1 MSSRRDVGARIFID
15 DPLGGDRSRF
25 SMVSQRRQNLV
36 GTLSTWSIFA
46 LSLIPTLAS
55 CSPGEMPR
63 STASFART
71 SATIVQ
77 PTNATYPINLIFVA
91 EPDDA
96 IWTDLT
102 GIVLSDDL
110 SVPPGDFTV
119 ARGDDANGVTLGN
132 VTFTVAIPPT
142 GLSFHTVGLVFGGS
156 STIVQ
161 VPVGGWLLTSAP
173 ADDFASE
180 DARADVVGMPRC
192 TTADFPVPKAVASV
206 QRFDP
211 GSTDVRADEVS
222 LDTRSHTV
230 TAELACGG
238 DFDFR
243 VMSPSIDYT
252 DDSGKTRTARLAPV
266 SIGFQDVTDADL
278 QRIASR

>member
-1 MSSRRDVGARIFID
+1 MGARIFID

-102 GIVLSDDL
+102 GIMLSDDL

-119 ARGDDANGVTLGN
+119 ARGDGANGVTLGN
-132 VTFTVAIPPT
+132 VTFTVDIPAA
-142 GLSFHTVGLVFGGS
+142 GLSFRTVGLVFAGS
-156 STIVQ
+156 STITQ
-161 VPVGGWLLTSAP
+161 VPVGSWSLKGAP
-173 ADDFASE
+173 ADDFASA
-180 DARADVVGMPRC
+180 DASADLVGMPRC
-192 TTADFPVPKAVASV
+192 TTADFPVPDAVAWA

-211 GSTDVRADEVS
+211 GSPDVHADEVS
-222 LDTRSHTV
+222 LDTRSHSV
-230 TAELACGG
+230 TAELACDG

-252 DDSGKTRTARLAPV
+252 DGSGKAHTTRLAPV
-266 SIGFQDVTDADL
+266 SIGFQDVTDEDL
-278 QRIASR
+278 QRTASR